1 MTNTPE
7 ITVAAI
13 AEQNGRF
20 LTIEERVR
28 GKLVLNQPA
37 GHLENHETLA
47 EAASRECFEE
57 SGWQF
62 EPTHLCGIYTWR
74 HPTKD
79 VTVVRFAFCGR
90 AHSYDPHAKLDDGIE
105 RSLWMSP
112 DELLEC
118 PERLRSPMVA
128 QALHDFALGRSYP
141 LDLFTSVDNQLVTD
155 IARKAS
161 V

>member
-1 MTNTPE
+1 MQKNPE

-37 GHLENHETLA
+37 GHLEDHETLA

-62 EPTHLCGIYTWR
+62 EPIGLCGIYTWH
-74 HPTKD
+74 HPLKQ
-79 VTVVRFAFCGR
+79 VTIMRIAFCGR
-90 AHSYDPHAKLDDGIE
+90 AHSHDPHAKLDKGIE

-112 DELLEC
+112 EELFGNE
-118 PERLRSPMVA
+118 
-128 QALHDFALGRSYP
+128 FG
-141 LDLFTSVDNQLVTD
+141 SV
-155 IARKAS
+155 
-161 V
+161 